1 MINKS
6 TNTLNIFDDF
16 VIDRNLPKHKKD
28 NTVSEFS
35 TSFMVGG
42 SGSISGMDMP
52 RMMTPTGAPVQAFNL
67 IAEWDTDPNFWD
79 GVSYN
84 IRSEYQ
90 KQLMNRQQLEHTS
103 MYGNGFLDKLSARF
117 MIWVFD
123 KKYKKK
129 PTRTVESF
137 FVSLKHTKEELEL
150 LGDRLKHYKQLLKC
164 ASESGQT
171 ALEEK
176 LIKEI
181 EIIGAE
187 SKLYSINLKSVITEE
202 QLVKFTKECKKGLR
216 LDWIKNFTR
225 LIPDKVLEAKKKC
238 DEHKIFDNYVV
249 LHYDP
254 KNQNTDKTE
263 KEKVAERERR
273 KDPILFGVLNN
284 CRKLY
289 FVGDWIDEHCDL
301 QFKDLV
307 KVFGEKEI
315 AKNEISSDLK
325 LV

>member
-6 TNTLNIFDDF
+6 TNTLNIFDEFITDW
-16 VIDRNLPKHKKD
+16 NLPKHKKEKEP
-28 NTVSEFS
+28 SGFS
-35 TSFMVGG
+35 SFMVGG
-42 SGSISGMDMP
+42 TAQSSNMSLP
-52 RMMTPTGAPVQAFNL
+52 PTMINPMGVPIQPWNI
-67 IAEWDTDPNFWD
+67 IAEWDTDPSSWD
-79 GVSYN
+79 GISYN
-84 IRSEYQ
+84 IRNEYE
-90 KQLMNRQQLEHTS
+90 KQLMHRIQLEWKAN
-103 MYGNGFLDKLSARF
+103 NGMGVAERLSARF
-117 MIWVFD
+117 RMWVFD
-123 KKYKKK
+123 KKYKNK

-137 FVSLKHTKEELEL
+137 FVSLKHSKVELEL
-150 LGDRLKHYKQLLKC
+150 LGDRLDHYKKLLKC
-164 ASESGQT
+164 ASESGQK

-176 LIKEI
+176 LLKEI

-187 SKLYSINLKSVITEE
+187 SKLYAIDLKSVITEE
-202 QLVKFTKECKKGLR
+202 QIIKFTKECKRGLK

-225 LIPDKVLEAKKKC
+225 LIPDKVLEEKKKC
-238 DEHKIFDNYVV
+238 DEHKIFDNYVI

-254 KNQNTDKTE
+254 KKQNSDKTE
-263 KEKVAERERR
+263 KEKAAERERK

-315 AKNEISSDLK
+315 AKNEISKDLK
-325 LV
+325 IV